1 MNLNNA
7 VVSWDHPEKG
17 VWLNNLRQYNY
28 QGATVL
34 VGDTAL
40 AAQVV
45 ASRFLFGEAKKE
57 LFRHAMSD
65 LLAHTSEFLF
75 LGWPEVTECVI
86 LRGADHVRPPN
97 MSELLRRKTVRTAP
111 RFKRKEISPGNWT
124 AELFVKESEN
134 LDSLFRANRV
144 LIEDGCG
151 AGGSTG
157 VATLWLLK
165 TKNPG
170 FAEATFLCPIMG
182 DIALEKIVAQAR
194 RLNIRLTIVCFGVY
208 KVMSIGWKGKT
219 DTDII
224 IPNDETEI
232 VGSNIL
238 AIPARQILAYDTLY
252 QPDGGRGPCI
262 VGDVGESMSD
272 DPQEVER
279 YIRMTVEEWREFCET
294 PVPESLLA
302 AIPRV

>member
-1 MNLNNA
+1 MNLDNA
-7 VVSWDHPEKG
+7 VASWDHPEKG
-17 VWLNNLRQYNY
+17 VWLNKLRQYDY
-28 QGATVL
+28 QGTTIL
-34 VGDTAL
+34 VADTAL
-40 AAQVV
+40 AAQVA

-65 LLAHTSEFLF
+65 LLVNTLEFLF

-86 LRGADHVRPPN
+86 LRGADHMRPPN
-97 MSELLRRKTVRTAP
+97 MSKLLRRKVVRTAP

-124 AELFVKESEN
+124 AELFEADSEN
-134 LDSLFRANRV
+134 LDSLFHANRV

-157 VATLWLLK
+157 VAALWLLK
-165 TKNPG
+165 TKNPK
-170 FAEATFLCPIMG
+170 FDAATFLCPVMG
-182 DIALEKIVAQAR
+182 DTALEKIAAQAR
-194 RLNIRLTIVCFGVY
+194 RLGIRLTVVCFGVY

-224 IPNDETEI
+224 IPNDEAEI
-232 VGSNIL
+232 IGSNIL
-238 AIPARQILAYDTLY
+238 AIPNRQFSAYHALY
-252 QPDGGRGPCI
+252 QPDGNRGPCI

-279 YIRMTVEEWREFCET
+279 YVRMTIEEWREFCET

-302 AIPRV
+302 AVSGA